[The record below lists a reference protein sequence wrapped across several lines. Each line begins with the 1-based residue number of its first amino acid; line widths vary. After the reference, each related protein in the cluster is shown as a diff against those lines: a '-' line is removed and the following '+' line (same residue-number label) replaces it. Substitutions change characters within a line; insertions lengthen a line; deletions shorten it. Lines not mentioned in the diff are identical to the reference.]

1 MSHCSVCKTTFTNK
15 EQLKKH
21 LVAENH
27 FTGNKPFKK
36 EKYTKNLKNTKNL
49 NLSSLTSLTTFIE
62 FSKLFQKLNETEQ
75 KSFFSFTTIN
85 DKILLGN
92 IVMKHFTRSIEIKC
106 KIQLKNNFISNQ
118 NIIDKMP
125 SLYIDIIKLWN
136 KLDNNE
142 KELILN
148 SFSYSFIGDIY
159 INYIDNTIYE
169 IVKQ

>member
-36 EKYTKNLKNTKNL
+36 EKYTKNKKDAN
-49 NLSSLTSLTTFIE
+49 LTTFIE
-62 FSKLFQKLNETEQ
+62 FSKLFQKLNEIEQ
-75 KSFFSFTTIN
+75 KSFFSFTTID

-92 IVMKHFTRSIEIKC
+92 IVMKHFTHSMETNY
-106 KIQLKNNFISNQ
+106 KIQLKNNFIPNP
-118 NIIDKMP
+118 NINNNIP
-125 SLYIDIIKLWN
+125 SLYNDIIKLWN
-136 KLDNNE
+136 NLDNNE

-148 SFSYSFIGDIY
+148 SFSYPFIGDIY

-169 IVKQ
+169 IVK